1 MNVPSTRI
9 ALALFLPFAVFLM
22 APASAVG
29 QISADRPGFGD
40 GPATVTPG
48 TVQAEFGAFVANDDA
63 EANPDFKTNAELGQ
77 LLLRYGVADVLEL
90 RGGVGSVALDAP
102 DTEYTGTSV
111 GGKLRLAQSSLSALS
126 VVSTWALP
134 TGSGA
139 FENERVSQTL
149 ALAFNGALG
158 EGLGLSANAGT
169 SVPYGGDADPSYLFI
184 PTLSFG
190 ITDRVGGYVGY
201 AGFYATG
208 LNRNYVEAGLTL
220 LSSPNTQLDVN
231 TGLQVDENRSAFF
244 AGLGLAHRF

>member
-1 MNVPSTRI
+1 MRTTSTRI
-9 ALALFLPFAVFLM
+9 ALALLLPLALALL
-22 APASAVG
+22 APPAATG
-29 QISADRPGFGD
+29 QIAADRPGFGD
-40 GPATVTPG
+40 GTATVAPG
-48 TVQAEFGAFVANDDA
+48 TVQAELGAAAANDD
-63 EANPDFKTNAELGQ
+63 FGTNGELGQ

-111 GGKLRLAQSSLSALS
+111 GGKLRLVQSSLSTLS

-158 EGLGLSANAGT
+158 EGLGISVNGGT
-169 SVPYGGDADPSYLFI
+169 EVPYGGDGDPSYLFI
-184 PTLSFG
+184 PTLSVDLADG
-190 ITDRVGGYVGY
+190 VGGYVGY
-201 AGFYATG
+201 AGFYSTG
-208 LNRNYVEAGLTL
+208 LNTNYVEAGLTL

-231 TGLQVDENRSAFF
+231 TGLRVDEDRSAFF

>member
-1 MNVPSTRI
+1 MNLSSTRL
-9 ALALFLPFAVFLM
+9 ALALVLPFAVVLL
-22 APASAVG
+22 APSSATG

-40 GPATVTPG
+40 GPATVAPG
-48 TVQAEFGAFVANDDA
+48 TVQAELGAAAANDD
-63 EANPDFKTNAELGQ
+63 FGTNAELGQ
-77 LLLRYGVADVLEL
+77 LLLRYGVADFLEL
-90 RGGVGSVALDAP
+90 RGGVGSFALDAP

-134 TGSGA
+134 TGTGA

-169 SVPYGGDADPSYLFI
+169 SVPYGGDTDPSYLFI
-184 PTLSFG
+184 PTLSFSLA
-190 ITDRVGGYVGY
+190 DQVGAYVGY
-201 AGFYATG
+201 AGFYSTG
-208 LNRNYVEAGLTL
+208 LNTNYVEAGVTL
-220 LSSPNTQLDVN
+220 LSGPDTQLDVN

>member
-1 MNVPSTRI
+1 MRTTSTRI
-9 ALALFLPFAVFLM
+9 ALALLLPLALALL
-22 APASAVG
+22 APPAATG
-29 QISADRPGFGD
+29 QIAADRPGFGD
-40 GPATVTPG
+40 GTATVAPG
-48 TVQAEFGAFVANDDA
+48 TVQAELGAAAANDD
-63 EANPDFKTNAELGQ
+63 FGTNGELGQ

-111 GGKLRLAQSSLSALS
+111 GGKLRLVQSSLSTLS

-158 EGLGLSANAGT
+158 EGLGISVNGGT
-169 SVPYGGDADPSYLFI
+169 EVPYGGDGDPSYLFI
-184 PTLSFG
+184 PTLSVDLADG
-190 ITDRVGGYVGY
+190 VGGYVGY
-201 AGFYATG
+201 AGFYSTG
-208 LNRNYVEAGLTL
+208 LNTNYVEAGLTL

-231 TGLQVDENRSAFF
+231 TGLQVDEDRSAFF

>member
-40 GPATVTPG
+40 GPATVAPG
-48 TVQAEFGAFVANDDA
+48 TVQAEVGATAANDDFG
-63 EANPDFKTNAELGQ
+63 PNAELGQ

>member
-1 MNVPSTRI
+1 MNLSSTRL
-9 ALALFLPFAVFLM
+9 ALALVLPFAVVLL
-22 APASAVG
+22 APSSATG

-40 GPATVTPG
+40 GPATVAPG
-48 TVQAEFGAFVANDDA
+48 TVQAELGAAAANDD
-63 EANPDFKTNAELGQ
+63 FGTNAELGQ
-77 LLLRYGVADVLEL
+77 LLLRYGVADFLEL
-90 RGGVGSVALDAP
+90 RGGVGSFALDAP

-134 TGSGA
+134 TGTGA

-190 ITDRVGGYVGY
+190 VTDRVGAYVGY
-201 AGFYATG
+201 AGFYTTG

-220 LSSPNTQLDVN
+220 LSRPDTQLDVN

>member
-1 MNVPSTRI
+1 MNLSSTRL
-9 ALALFLPFAVFLM
+9 ALALVLPFAVVLL
-22 APASAVG
+22 APSSAAG

-40 GPATVTPG
+40 GPATVAPG
-48 TVQAEFGAFVANDDA
+48 TVQAELGAAAANDD
-63 EANPDFKTNAELGQ
+63 FGTNAELGQ
-77 LLLRYGVADVLEL
+77 LLLRYGVADFLEL
-90 RGGVGSVALDAP
+90 RGGVGSFALDAP

-134 TGSGA
+134 TGTGA

-190 ITDRVGGYVGY
+190 VTDRVGAYVGY
-201 AGFYATG
+201 AGFYTTG

-231 TGLQVDENRSAFF
+231 TGLQVDENRGAFV

>member
-1 MNVPSTRI
+1 MNLSSTRL
-9 ALALFLPFAVFLM
+9 ALALVLPFAVVLL
-22 APASAVG
+22 APSSATG

-40 GPATVTPG
+40 GPATVAPG
-48 TVQAEFGAFVANDDA
+48 TVQAELGAAAANDD
-63 EANPDFKTNAELGQ
+63 FGTNAELGQ
-77 LLLRYGVADVLEL
+77 LLLRYGVADFLEL
-90 RGGVGSVALDAP
+90 RGGVGSFALDAP

-134 TGSGA
+134 TGTGA
-139 FENERVSQTL
+139 FENERVSQSL

-190 ITDRVGGYVGY
+190 VTDRVGAYVGY
-201 AGFYATG
+201 AGFYTTG

-231 TGLQVDENRSAFF
+231 TGLQVDENRGAFF

>member
-1 MNVPSTRI
+1 MNLSSTRL
-9 ALALFLPFAVFLM
+9 ALALVLPFAVVLL
-22 APASAVG
+22 APSSATG

-40 GPATVTPG
+40 GPATVAPG
-48 TVQAEFGAFVANDDA
+48 TVQAELGAAAANDD
-63 EANPDFKTNAELGQ
+63 FGTNAELGQ
-77 LLLRYGVADVLEL
+77 LLLRYGVADFLEL
-90 RGGVGSVALDAP
+90 RGGVGSFALDAP

-139 FENERVSQTL
+139 FESERVSQTL
-149 ALAFNGALG
+149 ALAFDGALG

-169 SVPYGGDADPSYLFI
+169 SIPYGGDADPSYLFI
-184 PTLSFG
+184 PTLSFDV
-190 ITDRVGGYVGY
+190 TDRVGGYVGY
-201 AGFYATG
+201 AGFYSTG
-208 LNRNYVEAGLTL
+208 LNTNYVEAGLTL